1 MSFYF
6 NCFFHYLDLDFG
18 LFLYHYDTVFF
29 PFSPPPFPLSLF
41 LLSFFLHY
49 FGLGVILHLP
59 HPPLSHLSCTQARP
73 PPPSICH
80 NVINFPEVWLLAIY
94 FFIYYHLY
102 GLVGWYGVGR
112 LGVVIGAGIF
122 IIIVSVFYN
131 TFVIL
136 GEWKNRVPFTFS
148 CLISVLIKRYLLHI
162 FYLYITR
169 IFLFFSFGILLNL
182 PPP

>member
-1 MSFYF
+1 MTP
-6 NCFFHYLDLDFG
+6 FFSLLA
-18 LFLYHYDTVFF
+18 
-29 PFSPPPFPLSLF
+29 PPPFLSLCFYF
-41 LLSFFLHY
+41 LFSFITLVWVLY
-49 FGLGVILHLP
+49 YTSP
-59 HPPLSHLSCTQARP
+59 TPPPLSHLSCTQARP

-94 FFIYYHLY
+94 FLFIITYMDWLDGM
-102 GLVGWYGVGR
+102 GLGGWGCR
-112 LGVVIGAGIF
+112 VVIGAGIF